1 MKRKLIINRK
11 VVITEKSPTFI
22 IAEIGINHSG
32 SYDKCKKMIKEF
44 SKSGANAVKLQTI
57 NIEESYQKNT
67 ISYKEFKGKDFSIS
81 QLNNLRKYAE
91 KFGLYF

>member
-1 MKRKLIINRK
+1 MIRKLIINKK

-44 SKSGANAVKLQTI
+44 SKSGANAV
-57 NIEESYQKNT
+57 N
-67 ISYKEFKGKDFSIS
+67 YK
-81 QLNNLRKYAE
+81 Q
-91 KFGLYF
+91 

>member
-32 SYDKCKKMIKEF
+32 SYDKCKKMIKDHFNLEDRDNEF
-44 SKSGANAVKLQTI
+44 
-57 NIEESYQKNT
+57 
-67 ISYKEFKGKDFSIS
+67 
-81 QLNNLRKYAE
+81 
-91 KFGLYF
+91 